1 MLKHP
6 EIWPSNAF
14 IGNYLRLKLLER
26 AGRGRQI
33 LDETKG
39 YFTYMAEQTGTLW
52 ENDTTSASCNHGFAS
67 YAAVLLVHSVL
78 GVEVDHLKKT
88 VTVRPTDVDLAFCGV
103 TLPVPGGEIAY
114 DWVKKGGRREE
125 TFAAPPGWRL
135 VHAVSAA
142 ALGALFAD
150 DAKPFRFADV
160 VPQCLAFLRLERFVK
175 KSFQPPLTARRSYG
189 ILCPRCTRGEIG
201 IHARFRFLC
210 RKVCGFDSHRVHQ
223 VNVAPS
229 SIG

>member
-39 YFTYMAEQTGTLW
+39 YFTYMAERTGTLW

-88 VTVRPTDVDLAFCGV
+88 VTVRPTDVDLDFCGV
-103 TLPVPGGEIAY
+103 TLPVPGGEIVY
-114 DWVKKGGRREE
+114 DWVKKDGRREE

-142 ALGALFAD
+142 YVGGKALFSGLVLEAPPPAWGALFAD
-150 DAKPFRFADV
+150 DAKLFRFADV
-160 VPQCLAFLRLERFVK
+160 VPNAWRF
-175 KSFQPPLTARRSYG
+175 
-189 ILCPRCTRGEIG
+189 CDW
-201 IHARFRFLC
+201 
-210 RKVCGFDSHRVHQ
+210 KVL
-223 VNVAPS
+223 
-229 SIG
+229 